1 MEFQFYQTKHYLL
14 VEELPQEVFTMLANL
29 LTYDWEKFARC
40 LSVDDS
46 VIDNVKEEF
55 ETTREQTIQVL
66 NQWRKDNPSKQ
77 WRDMKTGLIFCKRKD
92 LVSECE
98 RSRSFKLHKFLIQR
112 KLFLLNTNCM
122 SFEKFSMFRSCISNE
137 KY

>member
-1 MEFQFYQTKHYLL
+1 MKEENVKEDEFDGIKGIYIFFKFPSSDRYSISTNKPSLL
-14 VEELPQEVFTMLANL
+14 VEKIPQDVFTTLADKL
-29 LTYDWEKFARC
+29 PYDWKKFARC

-77 WRDMKTGLIFCKRKD
+77 WRDMKTALIFCKRKD
-92 LVSECE
+92 LVNECE
-98 RSRSFKLHKFLIQR
+98 RSR
-112 KLFLLNTNCM
+112 
-122 SFEKFSMFRSCISNE
+122 
-137 KY
+137 